1 LAHPQQ
7 GVNHMKSEFPHADG
21 RPDGVRDV
29 SD

>member
-1 LAHPQQ
+1 LAHPQR
-7 GVNHMKSEFPHADG
+7 GVNDLKSEFPDADG